1 MQRHAGRVSV
11 GPATA
16 LRDSRRG
23 GGERITPRRAPRG
36 RVCQRPGGEGA
47 LCTRPRW
54 LAGAHGACSSRCDG
68 RKVWTPPYRFLSGT
82 GLSLEVGVVR
92 GGGHLTKRVSE
103 LEPPPLLWGAVETPD
118 PAASSG
124 ETRQAS
130 AASPRCG
137 LSSWGRSCLGCGLL
151 RDVSRRPVPGEP
163 VRARTAHEDAGQLF
177 PKTSGCLHLR
187 KKTRTLTHSS
197 PWIFAVF
204 PQ

>member
-1 MQRHAGRVSV
+1 MSGSHLAGS
-11 GPATA
+11 
-16 LRDSRRG
+16 
-23 GGERITPRRAPRG
+23 PRG

-54 LAGAHGACSSRCDG
+54 LAGAHGACSSRRDG
-68 RKVWTPPYRFLSGT
+68 RKVWTPPLPLSFWDGTFLGGRSSQG
-82 GLSLEVGVVR
+82 R
-92 GGGHLTKRVSE
+92 GPPDEAGHLTKRVSE

-151 RDVSRRPVPGEP
+151 RDVSGRPVPGEP

-177 PKTSGCLHLR
+177 PKASGCLHLR

>member
-1 MQRHAGRVSV
+1 MHP
-11 GPATA
+11 PALA
-16 LRDSRRG
+16 RGGSRRLQF
-23 GGERITPRRAPRG
+23 TS
-36 RVCQRPGGEGA
+36 
-47 LCTRPRW
+47 RW
-54 LAGAHGACSSRCDG
+54 KGSGDPP
-68 RKVWTPPYRFLSGT
+68 PPYRFLSGT

-137 LSSWGRSCLGCGLL
+137 LSSRGRSCLGCGLL

-177 PKTSGCLHLR
+177 PKASGCLHLR